1 MNDFGLSIV
10 VALTGWWFFTGLILW
25 LVHWPAKRHR
35 RVFVMTSM
43 LSLATFATVP
53 SVAAWTGGMA
63 SVVAFSQ
70 ALILWGWLE
79 MAYLMGFMTGPEGKP
94 CQANAGLRVRAICGL
109 KACLYNELGTVGVGM
124 SLVVMLW
131 DAANPTAMLAFC
143 ALWFMRWSAKLNL
156 VLGVRNYNR
165 SWLPQ
170 HLAYVDSYIPRRR
183 MNPLFPLSL
192 LAGALLTWWLGLLAA
207 GAPDL
212 GSRVAF
218 TLVCT
223 LVLLGTLEHVFLMLP
238 LNEAALWR
246 WASPDPNKKIAISV
260 EKVAISVEK

>member
-1 MNDFGLSIV
+1 MSDFGLSVV
-10 VALTGWWFFTGLILW
+10 VAMTGWWFFTGLILW
-25 LVHWPAKRHR
+25 LVHWPKSRHR
-35 RVFVMTSM
+35 GVFALTSL
-43 LSLATFATVP
+43 LSLLTFASVP
-53 SVAAWTGGMA
+53 SVGAWTGGMA
-63 SVVAFSQ
+63 SVTAFCQ

-94 CQANAGLRVRAICGL
+94 CKLHAGLLTRAKYGL
-109 KACLYNELGTVGVGM
+109 KACLYNELGTVGIGV
-124 SLVVMLW
+124 SLITLLW
-131 DAANPTAMLAFC
+131 GAANPTAAWAFC

-165 SWLPQ
+165 SWLPE

-183 MNPLFPLSL
+183 MNPLFPLSVL
-192 LAGALLTWWLGLLAA
+192 VGTTLAWWLGVLAA

-212 GSRVAF
+212 GSRVSL

-223 LVLLGTLEHVFLMLP
+223 LVTLGTLEHVFLMLP

-246 WASPDPNKKIAISV
+246 WASPGPSK
-260 EKVAISVEK
+260 KVAISLEK